1 MLRQCD
7 WCGDDIQT
15 NHPNSDPYVINAE
28 HKIFCKI
35 HTPGKEPFKDC
46 LEDYAEDRRKN
57 NVRKKE
63 KKEKSFQQEQEIKKS
78 QKVLS
83 GFDKYLAELN
93 NKSRRLRNEK
103 T

>member
-15 NHPNSDPYVINAE
+15 THPNSDPYVINAE

-46 LEDYAEDRRKN
+46 LEDYEKKTMYKKKS
-57 NVRKKE
+57 KKE
-63 KKEKSFQQEQEIKKS
+63 RAPTHTKNQRSREEKVIKKLMLFS
-78 QKVLS
+78 
-83 GFDKYLAELN
+83 
-93 NKSRRLRNEK
+93 
-103 T
+103 